1 MFDIVKEIKKTTK
14 MLSTLLMF
22 ISAWYVVAG
31 QLAIVVGQW
40 K

>member
-1 MFDIVKEIKKTTK
+1 

-31 QLAIVVGQW
+31 QLVVTVGSSNGWSVEVGRQFV